1 MNGPLS
7 LPSPPPAAGERVAE
21 GRERGGGSW
30 SQCALKMAS
39 SLPMNRRFVLV
50 VVLVL
55 DIPSR
60 LGVFEDEYD
69 DENEDD
75 RFMVPMHVQERK
87 EAFHER
93 PPLPAPPQRGGSG
106 GEGGRTRPGQ

>member
-30 SQCALKMAS
+30 SPCAPKLAWGLS
-39 SLPMNRRFVLV
+39 MNRRFVLV

-55 DIPSR
+55 VLDISSR
-60 LGVFEDEYD
+60 LGAFEDE
-69 DENEDD
+69 
-75 RFMVPMHVQERK
+75 
-87 EAFHER
+87 
-93 PPLPAPPQRGGSG
+93 
-106 GEGGRTRPGQ
+106 

>member
-1 MNGPLS
+1 
-7 LPSPPPAAGERVAE
+7 
-21 GRERGGGSW
+21 
-30 SQCALKMAS
+30 
-39 SLPMNRRFVLV
+39 MNRRFVLV

-106 GEGGRTRPGQ
+106 GEGGRTRPRSIDKARDALGTTESISRPFLSNEA